1 MHNHHHSIHHS
12 IHVGTAWEPPAPAAA
27 DGRVLWSRRFGRPGG
42 LEPGDRVLLVF
53 MQPAVAAEV
62 VVNAVSLPP
71 LPVNAGRWAQD
82 ITPLLRDRNELLVTA
97 AASISMDGSM
107 DGGMADGGM
116 ADGGMADGDTAHGQ
130 RTRGLLPSV
139 FGRVALEIVSAN
151 HATGGS
157 ADA

>member
-1 MHNHHHSIHHS
+1 M
-12 IHVGTAWEPPAPAAA
+12 
-27 DGRVLWSRRFGRPGG
+27 
-42 LEPGDRVLLVF
+42 LLVF

-71 LPVNAGRWAQD
+71 LPVNAGRWSQD

-97 AASISMDGSM
+97 AASISM
-107 DGGMADGGM
+107 
-116 ADGGMADGDTAHGQ
+116 DGGMADGDTAHGQ

-139 FGRVALEIVSAN
+139 FGRVVLEIVSAN

-157 ADA
+157 AYA

>member
-1 MHNHHHSIHHS
+1 MPNHHHSIHL
-12 IHVGTAWEPPAPAAA
+12 GTAWELPAPAAA
-27 DGRVLWSRRFGRPGG
+27 DGRVLWMRRFGRPGG

-53 MQPAVAAEV
+53 TQPAVAAEV
-62 VVNAVSLPP
+62 VVNAVGLPP
-71 LPVNAGRWAQD
+71 LSVNTGRWSED

-97 AASISMDGSM
+97 AASM
-107 DGGMADGGM
+107 DGGMGVSG
-116 ADGGMADGDTAHGQ
+116 TAPGQ
-130 RTRGLLPSV
+130 QTRGLLPSV

>member
-12 IHVGTAWEPPAPAAA
+12 IHLGTAWEPPAPAA
-27 DGRVLWSRRFGRPGG
+27 DGRAVWSRRFGRPGG

-62 VVNAVSLPP
+62 VVNAVSLLP

-97 AASISMDGSM
+97 AASISMDG
-107 DGGMADGGM
+107 GMADGGM
-116 ADGGMADGDTAHGQ
+116 AHGQ
-130 RTRGLLPSV
+130 QTRGLLPSV

>member
-12 IHVGTAWEPPAPAAA
+12 INLGTAWEPPAPTAA
-27 DGRVLWSRRFGRPGG
+27 DGRMLWSRRFGRPGG

-71 LPVNAGRWAQD
+71 LAVNASRWAQD

-97 AASISMDGSM
+97 SASISMN
-107 DGGMADGGM
+107 GGMADGG
-116 ADGGMADGDTAHGQ
+116 TVHGQ
-130 RTRGLLPSV
+130 QTRGLLPSV

>member
-12 IHVGTAWEPPAPAAA
+12 IHLGTAWELPAPAAA
-27 DGRVLWSRRFGRPGG
+27 DGCVLLTRRFGRPGG

-53 MQPAVAAEV
+53 TQPAVVAEV
-62 VVNAVSLPP
+62 VVNAVALPP
-71 LPVNAGRWAQD
+71 LSVNAGRWSED

-97 AASISMDGSM
+97 AASVDS
-107 DGGMADGGM
+107 GM
-116 ADGGMADGDTAHGQ
+116 GDSGTAAGQ
-130 RTRGLLPSV
+130 QTRGLLPSV

-151 HATGGS
+151 HAMGGS

>member
-12 IHVGTAWEPPAPAAA
+12 IHLGTAWELPAPAAA
-27 DGRVLWSRRFGRPGG
+27 DGCVLLTRRFGRPGG

-53 MQPAVAAEV
+53 TQPAAAAEV
-62 VVNAVSLPP
+62 VFNAVGLPP
-71 LPVNAGRWAQD
+71 LSVNAGRWSED

-97 AASISMDGSM
+97 AASVDS
-107 DGGMADGGM
+107 GM
-116 ADGGMADGDTAHGQ
+116 GDSGTAAGQ
-130 RTRGLLPSV
+130 QTRGLLPSV

-151 HATGGS
+151 HAMGGS

>member
-12 IHVGTAWEPPAPAAA
+12 IHLGTAWEPPAPAAA
-27 DGRVLWSRRFGRPGG
+27 DGRSLWSRRFGRPGG
-42 LEPGDRVLLVF
+42 LAPGDRVLLVF
-53 MQPAVAAEV
+53 MQPAVVAEV

-71 LPVNAGRWAQD
+71 LAVNASRWAQD
-82 ITPLLRDRNELLVTA
+82 ITPLLRERNELLVTA

-107 DGGMADGGM
+107 DGVADGG
-116 ADGGMADGDTAHGQ
+116 TAHGQ
-130 RTRGLLPSV
+130 QTRGLLPSV

>member
-12 IHVGTAWEPPAPAAA
+12 IHLGTAWEPPAPAAA

-97 AASISMDGSM
+97 AASISMDG
-107 DGGMADGGM
+107 GV
-116 ADGGMADGDTAHGQ
+116 ADGDTAHGQ

>member
-1 MHNHHHSIHHS
+1 MPNHHHSIHHS
-12 IHVGTAWEPPAPAAA
+12 IHLGTAWEPPAPAAA
-27 DGRVLWSRRFGRPGG
+27 DGRVVWMRRFGRPGG

-53 MQPAVAAEV
+53 TQPAVVAEV
-62 VVNAVSLPP
+62 VVNAVALPP
-71 LPVNAGRWAQD
+71 LSVNAGRWSED

-107 DGGMADGGM
+107 DGVADVG
-116 ADGGMADGDTAHGQ
+116 TAYGQ
-130 RTRGLLPSV
+130 QTRGLLPSV

>member
-1 MHNHHHSIHHS
+1 MPNHHHSMNHS
-12 IHVGTAWEPPAPAAA
+12 IHLGTAWEPPAPAAA
-27 DGRVLWSRRFGRPGG
+27 DGSVVWMRRFGRPGG
-42 LEPGDRVLLVF
+42 LESGDRVLLVF
-53 MQPAVAAEV
+53 TQPAVVAEV
-62 VVNAVSLPP
+62 VVNAVALPP
-71 LPVNAGRWAQD
+71 LSVNAGRWSED

-97 AASISMDGSM
+97 AASLENGV
-107 DGGMADGGM
+107 ADGGM
-116 ADGGMADGDTAHGQ
+116 GDSGTPPKS

>member
-12 IHVGTAWEPPAPAAA
+12 IHLGTAWELPAPAAA
-27 DGRVLWSRRFGRPGG
+27 DGRVLWTRRFGRPGG

-53 MQPAVAAEV
+53 TQSAVAAEV
-62 VVNAVSLPP
+62 VVNAVGLPP
-71 LPVNAGRWAQD
+71 LLVNAGRWSED

-97 AASISMDGSM
+97 AASVDSG
-107 DGGMADGGM
+107 
-116 ADGGMADGDTAHGQ
+116 TAPGQ
-130 RTRGLLPSV
+130 QTRGLLPSV

-151 HATGGS
+151 NATGGS